1 MPRYVLLILD
11 DPTRAWASPEAAGAA
26 MAKMGRF
33 AGELAQQGKLQGG
46 NPLKPMAE
54 AVRVRSRDG
63 RPSVTDGPFAETK
76 EMVGGFFLIEAA
88 DRAEAVEI
96 AKRCPH
102 AEIGPVELREV
113 MELGGS
119 ATPRPA

>member
-11 DPTRAWASPEAAGAA
+11 DPKRSWESPDAAGAA
-26 MAKMGRF
+26 MGKMGRY

-46 NPLKPMAE
+46 NPLKSMAE
-54 AVRVRSRDG
+54 AVRVRARDG
-63 RPSVTDGPFAETK
+63 KVSVTDGPFAETK
-76 EMVGGFFLIEAA
+76 EMVGGFFLIEAT
-88 DRAEAVEI
+88 DRAEALEI

-113 MELGGS
+113 MEVGGP
-119 ATPRPA
+119 PR

>member
-11 DPTRAWASPEAAGAA
+11 DPSREWSSPAEAGAE

-54 AVRVRSRDG
+54 AVRVREQGG
-63 RPSVTDGPFAETK
+63 RPIVTDGPFTETK
-76 EMVGGFFLIEAA
+76 EMVGGFFVIEAA
-88 DRAEAVEI
+88 DRDEAIQI
-96 AKRCPH
+96 AGRCPH
-102 AEIGPVELREV
+102 AAFGPVELREV
-113 MELGGS
+113 VEVGGP
-119 ATPRPA
+119 PR